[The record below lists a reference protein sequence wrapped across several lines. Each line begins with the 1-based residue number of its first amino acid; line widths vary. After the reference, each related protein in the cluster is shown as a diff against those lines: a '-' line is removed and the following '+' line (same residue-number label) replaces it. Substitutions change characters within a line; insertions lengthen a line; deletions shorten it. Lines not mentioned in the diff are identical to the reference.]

1 MKRKTWYF
9 SCLYL
14 PFFSGCTSLCI
25 DSMAYILWFNK
36 VRPNQYH
43 VMRDIVGSLDFEVK
57 FLSLI
62 CDFAVSGF
70 TLVSRLNFFCFLLV

>member
-1 MKRKTWYF
+1 MERKTWYF
-9 SCLYL
+9 SHLYL
-14 PFFSGCTSLCI
+14 PFFSGCTSLFI
-25 DSMAYILWFNK
+25 DSIECILWFIK

-62 CDFAVSGF
+62 CDCAVLDLTF
-70 TLVSRLNFFCFLLV
+70 VS